1 MRVFAQQVRV
11 LMGIS
16 EIEVEVGWQHVYFS
30 LTLILNITRTTRNGV
45 CK

>member
-16 EIEVEVGWQHVYFS
+16 EIEVEVGDDVLCTF
-30 LTLILNITRTTRNGV
+30 L
-45 CK
+45 C